1 MNNTK
6 TTESKDLKQGL
17 GYKHDRS
24 SKKEK
29 EKIKKIKKLEPED
42 LVNKNNDEIKE
53 GNLDEKK

>member
-1 MNNTK
+1 MNNKK

-29 EKIKKIKKLEPED
+29 EKMKKIKKLEPED
-42 LVNKNNDEIKE
+42 LVNKNND
-53 GNLDEKK
+53 